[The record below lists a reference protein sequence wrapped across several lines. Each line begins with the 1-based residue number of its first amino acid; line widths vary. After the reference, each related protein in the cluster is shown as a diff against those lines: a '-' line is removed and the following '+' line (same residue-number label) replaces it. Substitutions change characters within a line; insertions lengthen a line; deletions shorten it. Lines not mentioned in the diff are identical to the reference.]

1 MLFKYSGTDQSGAAR
16 EGTVD
21 AANID
26 VAITSLQRRGY
37 TIMAIDPITET
48 TKLGGKIFEYE
59 FTMFEHVSNKE
70 VVMFS
75 RQIATLFEAQ
85 VSALR
90 VFRLLASEAENPLMR
105 RILTQVSDDIQGG
118 SAISAALAQ
127 HPDVFSTFY
136 VSMVKAGEEAGKL
149 NEVFMYLADYLDR
162 TYEVMS
168 KARNAMIYPI
178 FVIVTFLAVMVLMM
192 TMVIPQIASIIK
204 ESGQEVPL
212 YTKIVIGMSDFV
224 KDFIG
229 IIILFVGIGVV
240 VLWRFTRTEVGARTM
255 DELKLATPA
264 VGNLFQKLYLSRI
277 ADTLSTMLQS
287 GISMVLALEITS
299 QVVGNRVFEEIVKN
313 CIEDVKGGKSVSDA
327 FADHPHIPGVMTQ
340 MMKVGEESGSLG
352 QILDTLA
359 KFYRREVDSAVD
371 TLVGLI
377 EPIMIVMLGLG
388 VGVLLA
394 AVLVPIYNITNTI

>member
-1 MLFKYSGTDQSGAAR
+1 MLFKYSGTDQSGAPR

-37 TIMAIDPITET
+37 TITAIDPLTET
-48 TKLGGKIFEYE
+48 TKLGGKLFEYE
-59 FTMFEHVSNKE
+59 LTMFEHVTNKE

-105 RILTQVSDDIQGG
+105 RILTEVSDDIQGG
-118 SAISAALAQ
+118 SAISAALTE
-127 HPDVFSTFY
+127 HPEVFSTFY
-136 VSMVKAGEEAGKL
+136 VSMVRAGEESGKL
-149 NEVFMYLADYLDR
+149 NEVFMYLAEYLDR

-178 FVIVTFLAVMVLMM
+178 FVIVTFLAVMGLMM
-192 TMVIPQIASIIK
+192 TMVIPQIAGIIK
-204 ESGQEVPL
+204 ESGQEIPL
-212 YTKIVIGMSDFV
+212 YTQIVIGISDFV

-229 IIILFVGIGVV
+229 VIILFIGIGAV
-240 VLWRFTRTEVGARTM
+240 VLWRFARTEVGARTM
-255 DELKLATPA
+255 DELRLATPA
-264 VGNLFQKLYLSRI
+264 IGNLFQKLYLSRI

-299 QVVGNRVFEEIVKN
+299 QVVGNRVFEEIIKN
-313 CIEDVKGGKSVSDA
+313 CIEDVKGGKSVSEA
-327 FADHPHIPGVMTQ
+327 FSEHPHIPGVMTQ

-359 KFYRREVDSAVD
+359 KFYRREVDSAVE

-377 EPIMIVMLGLG
+377 EPVMIVLLGVG